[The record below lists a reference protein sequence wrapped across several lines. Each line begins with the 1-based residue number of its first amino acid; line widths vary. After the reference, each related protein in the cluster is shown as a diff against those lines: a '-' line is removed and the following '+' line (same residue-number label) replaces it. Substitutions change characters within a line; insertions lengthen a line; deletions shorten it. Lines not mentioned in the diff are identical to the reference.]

1 MEQGY
6 MAQIAKLI
14 EEKLNSKTPQERLEM
29 LNDELSKQNPD
40 MSLIEN
46 LLQKGVGK
54 KMTMDSIKKSIV
66 KAKVEKEKK
75 VKTEIEERKKREEA
89 TPLLI
94 AEFQKSNPSYEVVKE
109 LLECG
114 ADPNVEFRFE
124 KYKFD
129 EEGWSPLHVSAWK
142 NLTEHTKLLIEKGAD
157 IHKFSDNGNHGT
169 PLHWTCDC
177 RLRRRGTSIEVAKIL
192 LEAGADPTL
201 NNNDSCS
208 ACDWANNND
217 YDNMLDL
224 FRKYMK

>member
-66 KAKVEKEKK
+66 KAKTEKEKK

-94 AEFQKSNPSYEVVKE
+94 AEFQKSDPSYEVVKE
-109 LLECG
+109 LLERG
-114 ADPNVEFRFE
+114 ADPNVEFIFE
-124 KYKFD
+124 EYEGD

-142 NLTEHTKLLIEKGAD
+142 NLTEITKLLMERGAD
-157 IHKFSDNGNHGT
+157 IHKASDNDNNGT
-169 PLHWTCDC
+169 PLQFTCDW
-177 RLRRRGTSIEVAKIL
+177 RLIDERGRPSKEVAKIL
-192 LEAGADPTL
+192 LEAGADPSPAYNWAD
-201 NNNDSCS
+201 NNSYEDMC
-208 ACDWANNND
+208 
-217 YDNMLDL
+217 
-224 FRKYMK
+224 